1 MNGFQGFPDVDG
13 ERQHG
18 GRFSQEFANV
28 GQARLS
34 TLGLEWQREQQE
46 ELLGVR
52 NGLLGECQADNIDHL
67 QPEKISLY
75 ISKLLTSHCPFQA
88 PPSTDMMY
96 HLAPGPNRRDSAMS
110 NDSLLSVESV
120 RYGGGVSPAGSGAGG
135 GGGGASSG
143 CASAEGSTDS
153 LLEQEM
159 HNLSLSVTEQA
170 LE

>member
-1 MNGFQGFPDVDG
+1 
-13 ERQHG
+13 
-18 GRFSQEFANV
+18 
-28 GQARLS
+28 
-34 TLGLEWQREQQE
+34 
-46 ELLGVR
+46 
-52 NGLLGECQADNIDHL
+52 
-67 QPEKISLY
+67 
-75 ISKLLTSHCPFQA
+75 
-88 PPSTDMMY
+88 MMF

-120 RYGGGVSPAGSGAGG
+120 RYGGGFSPGC

-153 LLEQEM
+153 LLEREM

>member
-1 MNGFQGFPDVDG
+1 
-13 ERQHG
+13 
-18 GRFSQEFANV
+18 
-28 GQARLS
+28 
-34 TLGLEWQREQQE
+34 
-46 ELLGVR
+46 
-52 NGLLGECQADNIDHL
+52 
-67 QPEKISLY
+67 
-75 ISKLLTSHCPFQA
+75 
-88 PPSTDMMY
+88 
-96 HLAPGPNRRDSAMS
+96 MS

-120 RYGGGVSPAGSGAGG
+120 RYGGGLSPGC

>member
-1 MNGFQGFPDVDG
+1 M
-13 ERQHG
+13 
-18 GRFSQEFANV
+18 A
-28 GQARLS
+28 
-34 TLGLEWQREQQE
+34 
-46 ELLGVR
+46 
-52 NGLLGECQADNIDHL
+52 
-67 QPEKISLY
+67 
-75 ISKLLTSHCPFQA
+75 
-88 PPSTDMMY
+88 PSTDMMY
-96 HLAPGPNRRDSAMS
+96 QLAPCPNRRDSAMS

-120 RYGGGVSPAGSGAGG
+120 RYGGGLSPGC

>member
-1 MNGFQGFPDVDG
+1 M
-13 ERQHG
+13 
-18 GRFSQEFANV
+18 
-28 GQARLS
+28 
-34 TLGLEWQREQQE
+34 
-46 ELLGVR
+46 
-52 NGLLGECQADNIDHL
+52 
-67 QPEKISLY
+67 
-75 ISKLLTSHCPFQA
+75 A
-88 PPSTDMMY
+88 PTADMMY
-96 HLAPGPNRRDSAMS
+96 HLAPGANRRDSAMS

-120 RYGGGVSPAGSGAGG
+120 RYGGGVSPGCG

>member
-1 MNGFQGFPDVDG
+1 MQV
-13 ERQHG
+13 
-18 GRFSQEFANV
+18 
-28 GQARLS
+28 
-34 TLGLEWQREQQE
+34 
-46 ELLGVR
+46 
-52 NGLLGECQADNIDHL
+52 
-67 QPEKISLY
+67 
-75 ISKLLTSHCPFQA
+75 A
-88 PPSTDMMY
+88 PSASADMMY

-120 RYGGGVSPAGSGAGG
+120 RYGGGGASPGGGGG